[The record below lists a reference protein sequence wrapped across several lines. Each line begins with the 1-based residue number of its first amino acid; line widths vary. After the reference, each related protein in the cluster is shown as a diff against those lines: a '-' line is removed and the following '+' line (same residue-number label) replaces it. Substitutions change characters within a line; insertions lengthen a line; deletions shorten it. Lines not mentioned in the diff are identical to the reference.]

1 MHKDPTGFFFPTIAA
16 WHHGIK
22 MENKSSHFK
31 KCNAW
36 KTTLCEHY
44 VFFKHPP
51 FSEGILQILKATFK
65 ESQNTGLGQKNGLA
79 QYFCTVC

>member
-1 MHKDPTGFFFPTIAA
+1 MR
-16 WHHGIK
+16 
-22 MENKSSHFK
+22 NKSSHFK
-31 KCNAW
+31 KCNAC

-51 FSEGILQILKATFK
+51 FSEGILQILKASCK

-79 QYFCTVC
+79 QHFCTVC